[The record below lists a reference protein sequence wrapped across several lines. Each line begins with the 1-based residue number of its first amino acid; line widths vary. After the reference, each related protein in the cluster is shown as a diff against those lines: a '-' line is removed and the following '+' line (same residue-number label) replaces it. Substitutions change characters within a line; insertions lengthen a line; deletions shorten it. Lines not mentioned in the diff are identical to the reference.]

1 MTRDTSGGPRELS
14 KKILRPPAPGGGCRR
29 PGGSRIE
36 TADQRRW
43 PVDPQPGV
51 DGPSSPALQSSSR
64 PSWPV
69 AVASPRIACSSPASA
84 ARRSWCAPSVGGGY
98 GPLLRPRR
106 LIRGLWRAFSRGL
119 RWLQRFSRSGPYQL
133 TQTHVRAGSWPIA
146 TDVDAGATAGAAQH
160 RVRPGRNFGLD
171 SVWCANRTDAAGVTA
186 QGWEERDPLLCA
198 KQWIPT

>member
-1 MTRDTSGGPRELS
+1 VAGDGSSWRASGRSTVCKENRDA
-14 KKILRPPAPGGGCRR
+14 PPARSACSAGSGTGGVLRLAAFGPTPSMTTEADSTKFQPTFLAGGC
-29 PGGSRIE
+29 G
-36 TADQRRW
+36 
-43 PVDPQPGV
+43 
-51 DGPSSPALQSSSR
+51 
-64 PSWPV
+64 
-69 AVASPRIACSSPASA
+69 SPRIACSSPASA

-106 LIRGLWRAFSRGL
+106 LIRGLRRAFSRGL

-171 SVWCANRTDAAGVTA
+171 SVWCANRTDAARVTA